1 MPTTITG
8 RQSELGK
15 LLAQKAHD
23 SPSMRLHVNI
33 AGQPANTLLHD
44 GHAWKGFDKSI
55 RASVRRSL
63 RAEAD
68 FIVFASFAFAQRM
81 PPKDPLLSLA
91 QTILECEQQV
101 LTGPVPACV
110 VRLGYLYGPTSA
122 DLHAYRKAF
131 RLGRPYWAGPRSAA
145 QFHLHHDDAVRALL
159 QAAKPRNAGKTLYA
173 TAGPAVPFMRFMDH
187 FARGLGTR
195 CPLHVPLLAA
205 PLMQLIV
212 RKEHMQQV
220 ALAMPTAP
228 PRPQVPGWKP
238 AIADYRQGLDAILAH
253 WKSDS

>member
-1 MPTTITG
+1 MPTSITG

-15 LLAQKAHD
+15 LLAQAT
-23 SPSMRLHVNI
+23 PETPALRLHFNI

-44 GHAWKGFDKSI
+44 GHAWKGFDKSM

-68 FIVFASFAFAQRM
+68 FVVFASFAFVQRI
-81 PPKDPLLSLA
+81 PPKDPLRSLA
-91 QTILECEQQV
+91 ETILECEQQV
-101 LTGPVPACV
+101 LAGPVPACV

-122 DLHAYRKAF
+122 DLHAYRTAF
-131 RLGRPYWAGPRSAA
+131 RLGRPYWAGPRAAA

-159 QAAKPRNAGKTLYA
+159 LAAKAKNAGKTLYA
-173 TAGPAVPFMRFMDH
+173 TAGSGVPFMRFMDH

-195 CPLHVPLLAA
+195 CPLHVPLLTA

-212 RKEHMQQV
+212 RKEHVQQV
-220 ALAMPTAP
+220 ALVMPAEP

-238 AIADYRQGLDAILAH
+238 AVPDYRQGLDNILAA
-253 WKSDS
+253 WKAAS